1 MKPAFSV
8 RGRSDVFIGPAAE
21 ILPDVLPAGR
31 VVAVSDAA
39 VAELHGRLLAPYE
52 TLLVGR
58 GEEHKTLRESY
69 EHLCKLRD
77 EVISMGI
84 IPPVSEWGGLNPNL
98 K

>member
-1 MKPAFSV
+1 MISV
-8 RGRSDVFIGPAAE
+8 SIAIRMWSN
-21 ILPDVLPAGR
+21 
-31 VVAVSDAA
+31 
-39 VAELHGRLLAPYE
+39 
-52 TLLVGR
+52 
-58 GEEHKTLRESY
+58 KTLRESY